1 VCPIT
6 GDCDLGHIEPTL
18 QRRFMEEDR
27 GVAGKV
33 PGNSRR
39 STTQSLNMT
48 EESPLAGGRSGW
60 TVKQVYVT
68 AAICLLLGVALGY
81 LFRGSQMPAV
91 SSQSNTQPA
100 PAGQAAAQMPTL
112 DQMKQ
117 MADKQAAP
125 LLAKLQNDGSNP
137 DLLANI
143 GRVYESAHQFKEAA
157 GYYEKSLSIKPANVA
172 IRNEMASCLYYSGD
186 VDGALKQLDQS
197 LKDDPKNAN
206 SLFNLGM
213 IRWQGKNDSQGAV
226 ATWQRLLKLNP
237 NLESEK
243 KAQVQRLIAD
253 ARQHPSLPDR
263 ARKAEKE

>member
-1 VCPIT
+1 
-6 GDCDLGHIEPTL
+6 
-18 QRRFMEEDR
+18 MAEE
-27 GVAGKV
+27 
-33 PGNSRR
+33 
-39 STTQSLNMT
+39 
-48 EESPLAGGRSGW
+48 RSGW
-60 TVKQVYVT
+60 TVTQVYVT
-68 AAICLLLGVALGY
+68 AAICLLMGVALGY

-91 SSQSNTQPA
+91 TSQTNTQSA

-112 DQMKQ
+112 EQLKQ

-125 LLAKLQNDGSNP
+125 LLAKLQNDGNNP
-137 DLLANI
+137 DLLVNI

-157 GYYEKSLSIKPANVA
+157 GYLEKSLSIKPGDVA

-206 SLFNLGM
+206 ALFNLGM

-226 ATWQRLLKLNP
+226 ATWQRLLKSNP
-237 NLESEK
+237 NLESDK

-253 ARQHPSLPDR
+253 ARQHSTLPQEPK
-263 ARKAEKE
+263 KALKE